1 MGKRGLGGIIKQA
14 QEFQEKMAQIQ
25 EELEQKKV
33 EGSAGG
39 GMVTVVVNG
48 KQDVLSVRI
57 DPEVVDPDDV
67 EMLED
72 LVVAAIKQA
81 RERAQELAE
90 EEMQRATTGL
100 MPMLGGMITPRLGEV
115 VIRPRVYFSL
125 YPFSMRAGIMK
136 PPNATTVATVEP
148 DMAPNR
154 PQAMTPAMPN
164 PPGSQLTNT
173 FATLMSLST
182 MVPAVII
189 LPQSMKYRTT
199 TRANL
204 SILRNRL

>member
-90 EEMQRATTGL
+90 EEMRRATTGL
-100 MPMLGGMITPRLGEV
+100 MPMLGGMKI
-115 VIRPRVYFSL
+115 
-125 YPFSMRAGIMK
+125 
-136 PPNATTVATVEP
+136 
-148 DMAPNR
+148 
-154 PQAMTPAMPN
+154 
-164 PPGSQLTNT
+164 PGLD
-173 FATLMSLST
+173 L
-182 MVPAVII
+182 
-189 LPQSMKYRTT
+189 
-199 TRANL
+199 
-204 SILRNRL
+204 